1 MISWLFIE
9 RLKIMAES
17 LKTQEPIAVANF
29 VISLANEKKLFV
41 TNLQLQK
48 ILFFLQ
54 GYTLDKYQVGIVNG
68 SFSKW
73 QYGPVQKNVYRT
85 FRDYGASP
93 ITNEYTDAYFDKLRQ
108 FKTQTPE
115 MKNIDEHV
123 RDVLKK
129 LVLKLLIIPVWK
141 LIDLIHEDP
150 SWFNYK
156 DEIMDYRASDYNNE
170 EIRLCF
176 INSEAELK

>member
-1 MISWLFIE
+1 MT
-9 RLKIMAES
+9 ES
-17 LKTQEPIAVANF
+17 LKTQEPVAVANF
-29 VISLANEKKLFV
+29 VINLANENKLSV

-54 GYTLDKYQVGIVNG
+54 GYTLNKYQVGIVNVT
-68 SFSKW
+68 FSKW

-93 ITNEYTDAYFDKLRQ
+93 LTNEYTDAYFDELGQ

-115 MKNIDEHV
+115 IKNIDDNV
-123 RDVLKK
+123 RDTLKN
-129 LVLKLLIIPVWK
+129 LILKLLRIPVWK
-141 LIDLIHEDP
+141 LIDLTHKDP

-156 DEIMDYRASDYNNE
+156 DEVMDYQASDYSNE

-176 INSEAELK
+176 VNSEAELK